1 MPPNS
6 RRRQQRADS
15 ATRQLAQPTIPIP
28 PLASGIKFEVDDLNA
43 WKTPA
48 EWAAVDAAAQG
59 ESNPASEGKESRKQA
74 EEAASRSIISD
85 MELHYSRGGISKTT
99 TASAGNE
106 GAAPCEEIENEA
118 RGDSNTTILNEDG
131 EPMDESTQGR
141 TQSTPSS
148 HRAGRL

>member
-15 ATRQLAQPTIPIP
+15 ATRQLAQPTIPIH
-28 PLASGIKFEVDDLNA
+28 PLASPIKFEVDDFNA
-43 WKTPA
+43 WKTLA

-74 EEAASRSIISD
+74 EEAASRSIIND

-99 TASAGNE
+99 TTSAGNE
-106 GAAPCEEIENEA
+106 GAGPCEEIENEA
-118 RGDSNTTILNEDG
+118 RGDSNITILNEDG

-141 TQSTPSS
+141 TQSTRFI